1 MNFDKII
8 KNIFIFVI
16 NYLQTYTFI
25 NMKKIITFFVVMVMM
40 ISTGHSQ
47 FKNALKNI
55 KEKAVE
61 KTVEKTTTT
70 SDKNDKSSIVTDKI
84 TDEPK
89 YDPESPIYRAYSTV
103 RDELKSTKGLLVDD
117 TWNRNVEGRN
127 EEAIRNITKIKTNLA
142 KLQSDPIES
151 KKPYVKKFE
160 KDLEALETERK
171 TKFDSYNADA
181 EYDKKIEAYYKFAI
195 LGWEIQDKSLDPSY
209 TGYYAMKK
217 DFESNRPDK
226 FKSEYVQK
234 RVSAVDNFFKVE
246 VYKVVPELDKDVD
259 KIINSIHAKNSSGE
273 ESYLLNAKS
282 YLKDFEEPIAQI
294 TYNKKFLLEDKTGID
309 AVQAKINKEK
319 AILDEY
325 VKSGKYDAHVAKY
338 RQQIIDAV
346 RMGASKMSN
355 PKYVSMAIAG
365 VTKGKA
371 SRAIIT
377 SDIWIVKKNEW
388 GLPLYK
394 YLPVNLAVTIDGKC
408 WLAYGQIRKQYEG
421 GGVYGGEYFDYWGAQ
436 DEMNCN
442 NINK

>member
-1 MNFDKII
+1 
-8 KNIFIFVI
+8 
-16 NYLQTYTFI
+16 
-25 NMKKIITFFVVMVMM
+25 MKKISTLFMVLMFLV
-40 ISTGHSQ
+40 STGHSQ
-47 FKNALKNI
+47 FKNALKSI
-55 KEKAVE
+55 KE

-70 SDKNDKSSIVTDKI
+70 SDTKDKAKIVSDNV

-127 EEAIRNITKIKTNLA
+127 EEAIRNLVKIKTNLD
-142 KLQSDPIES
+142 KLKADAVES
-151 KKPYVKKFE
+151 KKPYVAKFE
-160 KDLEALETERK
+160 KEYEAIENQRK
-171 TKFDSYNADA
+171 TKFESYQADVT
-181 EYDKKIEAYYKFAI
+181 YDNKIEAYYKFAT
-195 LGWEIQDKSLDPSY
+195 LGWEIQDKSLEPSY
-209 TGYYAMKK
+209 TGYYAMRK
-217 DFESNRPDK
+217 DFETSRPEK

-234 RVSAVDNFFKVE
+234 RVAAVDNFFKVE
-246 VYKVVPELDKDVD
+246 VYKVVPELDKEVS

-294 TYNKKFLLEDKTGID
+294 TYNKKFLLEDKSGID
-309 AVQAKINKEK
+309 AVQAKVDKEK

-436 DEMNCN
+436 DEMNCA

>member
-1 MNFDKII
+1 
-8 KNIFIFVI
+8 
-16 NYLQTYTFI
+16 
-25 NMKKIITFFVVMVMM
+25 MKKISTLFMVFMFLV
-40 ISTGHSQ
+40 STGHSQ
-47 FKNALKNI
+47 FKNALKSI
-55 KEKAVE
+55 KE

-70 SDKNDKSSIVTDKI
+70 SDTKDKAKVVTDNV

-127 EEAIRNITKIKTNLA
+127 EEALRNLVKIKTNLD
-142 KLQSDPIES
+142 KLKADAVES
-151 KKPYVKKFE
+151 KKPYVAKFE
-160 KDLEALETERK
+160 KEYEAIENQRK
-171 TKFDSYNADA
+171 TKFESYQADVT
-181 EYDKKIEAYYKFAI
+181 YDNKIEAYYKFAT
-195 LGWEIQDKSLDPSY
+195 LGWEIQDKSLEPSY
-209 TGYYAMKK
+209 TGYYAMRK
-217 DFESNRPDK
+217 DFETSRPEK

-234 RVSAVDNFFKVE
+234 RVAAVDNFFKVE
-246 VYKVVPELDKDVD
+246 VYKVVPELDKEVSN
-259 KIINSIHAKNSSGE
+259 IINSIHAKNSSGE
-273 ESYLLNAKS
+273 ESYLLNAKN

-294 TYNKKFLLEDKTGID
+294 TYNKKFLLEDKSGID
-309 AVQAKINKEK
+309 AVQAKVDKEK

-377 SDIWIVKKNEW
+377 SDIWIVKKNDW

-436 DEMNCN
+436 DEMNCA

>member
-1 MNFDKII
+1 
-8 KNIFIFVI
+8 
-16 NYLQTYTFI
+16 
-25 NMKKIITFFVVMVMM
+25 MKKISTLFMVFMFLV
-40 ISTGHSQ
+40 STGHSQ
-47 FKNALKNI
+47 FKNALKSI
-55 KEKAVE
+55 KE
-61 KTVEKTTTT
+61 KTVEKTMTT
-70 SDKNDKSSIVTDKI
+70 SDTKDKAKVVTDNV

-103 RDELKSTKGLLVDD
+103 RDELKLTKGLLVDD

-127 EEAIRNITKIKTNLA
+127 EEAIRNLVKIKTNLD
-142 KLQSDPIES
+142 KLKADAVES
-151 KKPYVKKFE
+151 KKPYVAKFE
-160 KDLEALETERK
+160 KEYEAIENQRK
-171 TKFDSYNADA
+171 TKFESYQADVT
-181 EYDKKIEAYYKFAI
+181 YDNKIEAYYKFAT
-195 LGWEIQDKSLDPSY
+195 LGWEIQDKSLEPSY
-209 TGYYAMKK
+209 TGYYAMRK
-217 DFESNRPDK
+217 DFETSKPEK

-234 RVSAVDNFFKVE
+234 RVAAVDNFFKVE
-246 VYKVVPELDKDVD
+246 VYKVVPELDAKV
-259 KIINSIHAKNSSGE
+259 NSIIKSIHEKNSSGE

-282 YLKDFEEPIAQI
+282 YLKDFEEPVAQI
-294 TYNKKFLLEDKTGID
+294 VYNKKYLLEDKSGID
-309 AVQAKINKEK
+309 AVQAKVDKEK

-377 SDIWIVKKNEW
+377 SDIWIVKKNDW

-436 DEMNCN
+436 DEMNCA